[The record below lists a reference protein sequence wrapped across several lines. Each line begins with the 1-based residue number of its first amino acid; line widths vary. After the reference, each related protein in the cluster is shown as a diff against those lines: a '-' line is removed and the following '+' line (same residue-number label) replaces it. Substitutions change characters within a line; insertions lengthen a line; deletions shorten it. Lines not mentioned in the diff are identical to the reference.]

1 MRDVREE
8 RKKDRRRSWGQLF
21 MRHKVFLNEL
31 SLGSEGHVKNEQIE
45 NIEMKKLMPSSSA
58 AKVF

>member
-1 MRDVREE
+1 
-8 RKKDRRRSWGQLF
+8 

-45 NIEMKKLMPSSSA
+45 NIEMKKINAILQRG
-58 AKVF
+58 